1 MCRRVTCSSCGKYT
15 WAGCGLHIQSAL
27 AGLTEDQICQC
38 NKDSSTKDKQNNNQN
53 DDGIISK
60 IKTAIGF

>member
-27 AGLTEDQICQC
+27 AGLTEDEICQC
-38 NKDSSTKDKQNNNQN
+38 NKESKDKTNNNNQS
-53 DDGIISK
+53 DDVL
-60 IKTAIGF
+60 